1 MMAYLRSALPSA
13 TARISVRLRPL
24 NRPAILYLH
33 QRFKSEGEGV
43 DVVATPAENKLELT
57 TRVTPTTLPY
67 LETTADRA
75 IQICIRF

>member
-1 MMAYLRSALPSA
+1 MMAYLRS
-13 TARISVRLRPL
+13 R
-24 NRPAILYLH
+24 YH
-33 QRFKSEGEGV
+33 QLQRGFRYACGIESSSDIVFAPTFKSEGEGV